1 MINRQLINDIN
12 TAKSGGAQYAY
23 TRGAVFAQI
32 WLLSDN
38 WEQCTKFRGAKQS
51 IDSDTD
57 ASFYVDTV
65 NI

>member
-1 MINRQLINDIN
+1 M
-12 TAKSGGAQYAY
+12 
-23 TRGAVFAQI
+23 RGAVFAQI
-32 WLLSDN
+32 CLLSDN

-65 NI
+65 DI